1 MKLSLTKA
9 KQAASALLTTLVIC
23 SILSIFV
30 MYYLSLIDQQSY
42 LSSRSQVWN
51 MAISLSEAGVEDGLQ
66 QLNNAFPDMNTDGW
80 TYDGGYTF
88 YKTNTIPGVG
98 GYESYIFTS
107 NSFFPNVMARAYLPP
122 IPTYAMASPDTLF
135 AAGGVNTTTP
145 APMNRAVLVTTKRN
159 SPFQIAMVARNNI
172 DLNGNGIT
180 TDSYNSLDPTESVN
194 GQYVSTYYSGDRG
207 DIATD
212 LGVIDSIAGGNAKI
226 YGHTHTGPGSPS
238 TAVQIGP
245 NGYIGPHSG
254 FSAGVISSGWWM
266 PDSNFTFPTTTYPNT
281 SSYLTPTNGT
291 LVTSSN
297 ALGLGSS
304 TTYTY
309 PSFPPAGGAST
320 NFGSQV
326 TSTTY
331 PVPVPPTLTTNVFS
345 NVSSFPLPVPVP
357 LVTNTTYQSGQRS
370 LPAVGTYVGNIDMT
384 NWNNGKFGTYYS
396 YWQITGYSYNTY
408 TYYSSYTYTPYTTN
422 LVYYTNYYDNVLWG
436 TTTPSTTNYYVMSSS
451 SVGNTIVVGENVVLA
466 LPNGLI
472 MSGQDEITLTASGT
486 VVGGSWPQASIT
498 VYSGGTSCT
507 IGGNGIVNQP
517 GYPIDFILYC
527 APTVTS
533 LSFNGNGQ
541 FSGGIVAPSANV
553 TMNGSGSGNDDFC
566 GALIA
571 NSVTMNGH
579 FGFHYDEAMSGA
591 NTKGRFLITSWNEV
605 K

>member
-9 KQAASALLTTLVIC
+9 KQAASALLITLVIC

-42 LSSRSQVWN
+42 LNTRSQTWN

-66 QLNNAFPDMNTDGW
+66 QLNNAFPDMNADGW
-80 TYDGGYTF
+80 SYDGGYTF
-88 YKTNTIPGVG
+88 SKTNTIAGVG
-98 GYESYIFTS
+98 GYMSYIFTS
-107 NSFFPNVMARAYLPP
+107 NSFFPNVMARAYVPS

-145 APMNRAVLVTTKRN
+145 APLNRAVLVTTKRN
-159 SPFQIAMVARNNI
+159 SPFQVAMVARKNI
-172 DLNGNGIT
+172 DLKGNNIM
-180 TDSYNSLDPTESVN
+180 TDSYNSLDPSKSVN
-194 GQYVSTYYSGDRG
+194 GQYVGTYYSGDKG

-212 LGVIDSIAGGNAKI
+212 LGVIDSVAGGNADV
-226 YGHTHTGPGSPS
+226 YGHVHTGPGSPS
-238 TAVQIGP
+238 TAVQIGA

-254 FSAGVISSGWWM
+254 FSNGSIAPGYWL

-291 LVTSSN
+291 VVISSN
-297 ALGLGSS
+297 ALSLGTS

-331 PVPVPPTLTTNVFS
+331 PVPVPPSLTTNVFN

-357 LVTNTTYQSGQRS
+357 LATNTQYVTGQKT
-370 LPAVGTYVGNIDMT
+370 LPGVGTYVGTIDTT

-408 TYYSSYTYTPYTTN
+408 TYYSSYTFTPYQTN
-422 LVYYTNYYDNVLWG
+422 LVYYTNSYNNILWG
-436 TTTPSTTNYYVMSSS
+436 TTTASTTNYYVASSLS
-451 SVGNTIVVGENVVLA
+451 GQTLVVGENVVLA
-466 LPNGLI
+466 LPNGLN
-472 MSGQDEITLTASGT
+472 MSGQDAITLTAAGA
-486 VVGGSWPQASIT
+486 VVGGSWPQANIS

-507 IGGNGIVNQP
+507 IGGNGIINQP

-527 APTVTS
+527 APTVTT
-533 LSFNGNGQ
+533 LTLNGNGQ
-541 FSGGIVAPSANV
+541 FSGGIIAPNADV
-553 TMNGSGSGNDDFC
+553 TMNGSGSGNQDYC

-579 FGFHYDEAMSGA
+579 FGFHYDEAMAGS
-591 NTKGRFLITSWNEV
+591 NKNGRFIITSWNEV